1 MLFQNDVLGTPRKEP
16 PKSPERPRT
25 PQKIRSLE
33 EQYQKLTQVE
43 HVLKRPDTYI
53 GSVERQDMEM
63 WVWDADKEAGSSVV
77 GKMAH
82 RLTSFVPGLYKIF
95 DEILVNAA
103 DNRQRDKNM
112 DAIRVRIDQKSGEIE
127 VWNNG
132 MGIPVEIHR
141 KEKMYIPELIFGHLL
156 TGSNYSDNDKKVV
169 GGRNG
174 FGAKLANIFS
184 TFFELETADG
194 KHTYYQR
201 WHDNM
206 GKVDP
211 AVIKE
216 STEQFTRVKFHP
228 DYRLFKM
235 EHLEDDI
242 LALMRK
248 RVFDI
253 AGCNGEIGVRVFLD
267 GKRVPVKSFKEYV
280 ELYLAQA
287 KTEDSEDAAVKE
299 EGDDDDDS
307 MEDGAGDEDYK
318 DPADARKKKG
328 AKKGGDSG
336 SSSGKLVPY
345 VIEKNE
351 RWQVVVAVSD
361 GQFDQVS
368 FVNSICTMRGGTHVN
383 AVADMISGELL
394 EAANKKVKKE
404 GMQIKPFQIKNYLWL
419 FVNSLIENPS
429 FDSQT
434 KETLTTKPAQ
444 FGSKFDCN
452 AAFMKKVAKLDIVGR
467 VVAWVQAKAEAQ
479 ANRKEKAGAK
489 SRSVHIPKLVDALKA
504 SSRSERERSRCT
516 LILTEGDSAKSL
528 VVSGMSVVGNDY
540 YGVFPLRGKLL
551 NVRDVSRTAL
561 TANKELA
568 NIRTIMGLTLADKEP
583 KVESLRY
590 GHLMIMTDQ
599 DFDGSHI
606 KGLLINYIHCC
617 WPSLLRE
624 KGFLV
629 EFITPIVR
637 ATKGKEAIQFF
648 TMAQYEEWKARTPQT
663 GWTIKY
669 YKGLG
674 SSTDADAKRYF
685 RDIDRQQIDFAY
697 TDKGD
702 DDAIELAFSKKKVPE
717 RKEWMKRFVP
727 GTFLDND
734 VEEVTYKDFINKE
747 LILFSLE
754 DCERSIPSVL
764 DGFKPVQR
772 KILYCCL
779 SRNSTREVKV
789 CDLGGLVSSTTS
801 YHHGDVS
808 MNDTI
813 VGLAQS
819 FVGSNNINILYPS
832 GQFGTRRKGGKDHAS
847 ARYIHTRL
855 GDMARKIFHRDD
867 DSILENLVD
876 DGRKIEPRWYI
887 PVLPMLLVNGC
898 DGIGTGW
905 STNVPCFNPRDIV
918 SNLRHLL
925 AGEPQEPLR
934 PWYRGW
940 TGDFVYD
947 PKSRSYETRGKWTRI
962 PGTTSI
968 DITELPI
975 KSWTEPYLK
984 FLEELRQPTEKRK
997 EVYVQDF
1004 HEIPSTDRVHIQ
1016 VDLTPEAF
1024 AKTDEQLTKLLRLN
1038 GSISMNNLVAFNETG
1053 QLQLYTTP
1061 EQITDSFF
1069 GVRMEMYRRRK
1080 QTLVASMQADLEL
1093 LENKTR
1099 FILAVV
1105 NNEIELRN
1113 RKREDLLAQLRDMNF
1128 VPKSKLR
1135 LTALKKAKANP
1146 AVASDGTDGE
1156 DSDAEEQ
1163 DGAQEEGARSTRK
1176 GSKTA
1181 NKKSEDA
1188 PRSEYDYLLT
1198 MPLWSITLERA
1209 NKLRQQ
1215 YDEQHAELVKLQE
1228 TTEKQ
1233 MYERDL
1239 EEFLEALATWEI
1251 RETLELKTGDDTV
1264 NFTTV
1269 SKCRRRSIT
1278 GLKGRGKGAAAGAA
1292 AGTRAHRQTRKK
1304 VEVES
1309 KVERELKRE
1318 LGSLG
1323 VPSAE
1328 PVASRVKAEKPV
1340 SAIPTVPAV
1349 PEVKKEAAI
1358 DSFFTSGTGSA
1369 ASLKTEAKSTSSS
1382 VSPAPQPAPQQQQ
1395 PKSPTRLTLFE
1406 RLKNRQKAAAAA
1418 TMTTTTTTSSGWP
1431 FGSATTTY
1439 ASPKRATEE
1448 PKPKKPTTKSA
1459 MIVSDDDDI
1468 EEVEEPKPKTVAKTR
1483 AKASNAA
1490 ATAAAAAPAP
1500 RRRKKMILS
1509 DDEDD
1514 DDFMDEEEKAPAKT
1528 EEKKPATRRLRTT
1541 KRVNYHED
1549 EDDDDD
1555 EDFKFDDDDDDDDSD
1570 F

>member
-1 MLFQNDVLGTPRKEP
+1 M
-16 PKSPERPRT
+16 
-25 PQKIRSLE
+25 
-33 EQYQKLTQVE
+33 E

-63 WVWDADKEAGSSVV
+63 WVWDADKEAGSAVV

-194 KHTYYQR
+194 KHKYFQR

-287 KTEDSEDAAVKE
+287 KTEDSEDVVVKDE
-299 EGDDDDDS
+299 EDDS
-307 MEDGAGDEDYK
+307 MEDDGGDEDFK

-328 AKKGGDSG
+328 GKKADSG
-336 SSSGKLVPY
+336 GLSGGGKLVPY

-419 FVNSLIENPS
+419 FINSLIENPS

-467 VVAWVQAKAEAQ
+467 VVAFVQAKAEAQ
-479 ANRKEKAGAK
+479 ANRKEKAGVK

-504 SSRSERERSRCT
+504 SSRSDRERSRCT

-648 TMAQYEEWKARTPQT
+648 TMAQYEEWKAKTPQT

-717 RKEWMKRFVP
+717 RKEWMKRYVP

-779 SRNSTREVKV
+779 ARNSTREVKV

-855 GDMARKIFHRDD
+855 GDMARRIFHRDD
-867 DSILENLVD
+867 DRILENLVD

-887 PVLPMLLVNGC
+887 PVLPMILVNGC

-918 SNLRHLL
+918 NNLRHLL

-940 TGDFVYD
+940 TGEFIYD

-997 EVYVQDF
+997 EVFVQDF
-1004 HEIPSTDRVHIQ
+1004 HEIPSNDRVHIQ

-1024 AKTDEQLTKLLRLN
+1024 AKTDEQITKLLRLS

-1053 QLQLYTTP
+1053 QLKLYSTP
-1061 EQITDSFF
+1061 EEITESFF
-1069 GVRMEMYRRRK
+1069 NVRMDMYHRRK
-1080 QTLVASMQADLEL
+1080 QSLEASMEADLEL

-1113 RKREDLLAQLRDMNF
+1113 RKREDLLTQLRDMNF

-1135 LTALKKAKANP
+1135 LTVIKKAKTNP
-1146 AVASDGTDGE
+1146 AVANDGTDAE
-1156 DSDAEEQ
+1156 DSDEDQE
-1163 DGAQEEGARSTRK
+1163 EEGAGSRSARK
-1176 GSKTA
+1176 GGKNAS
-1181 NKKSEDA
+1181 KKSDDT
-1188 PRSEYDYLLT
+1188 PKSEYDYLLT

-1228 TTEKQ
+1228 TTERQ

-1251 RETLELKTGDDTV
+1251 RETLELKTGDDSV

-1278 GLKGRGKGAAAGAA
+1278 GVKGRGKGAAAGTVGA
-1292 AGTRAHRQTRKK
+1292 RAPRQPRKK
-1304 VEVES
+1304 VDAES

-1323 VPSAE
+1323 VPAAE
-1328 PVASRVKAEKPV
+1328 PVASRVVKAENPV
-1340 SAIPTVPAV
+1340 PVATPAAAPTA
-1349 PEVKKEAAI
+1349 VKKESGI
-1358 DSFFTSGTGSA
+1358 DSFFTSGI
-1369 ASLKTEAKSTSSS
+1369 KTEPKPLPPPSAPSA
-1382 VSPAPQPAPQQQQ
+1382 PAQEK
-1395 PKSPTRLTLFE
+1395 PKSPVRLTLFE
-1406 RLKNRQKAAAAA
+1406 RLKNRQKAAAAEA
-1418 TMTTTTTTSSGWP
+1418 AASGGSTPAAPSSTAWP
-1431 FGSATTTY
+1431 FGTTTTTTY
-1439 ASPKRATEE
+1439 ASPKT
-1448 PKPKKPTTKSA
+1448 KKPPTKAA

-1468 EEVEEPKPKTVAKTR
+1468 EEVEEPKRKAAPKAK
-1483 AKASNAA
+1483 AKASS
-1490 ATAAAAAPAP
+1490 AAAAPAP
-1500 RRRKKMILS
+1500 RRTRKKMIIS

-1514 DDFMDEEEKAPAKT
+1514 EDEDFMDEEEKRPAKVD
-1528 EEKKPATRRLRTT
+1528 EKKPATRRLRTT

-1570 F
+1570 Y